1 MKILMAMMA
10 LILVGS
16 SALADEQFQMGS
28 APGVWKAEDNS
39 GVFNE
44 FDLYI
49 VAGEDGASVNIQH
62 CTPEI
67 ETTGTCTAFDQAEGV
82 GEYSPAKDYIQV
94 HETNSHTWK
103 YTITIDPKNPNLM
116 FRVFGTQIIRYFKV
130 K

>member
-1 MKILMAMMA
+1 MKMLVTMMA
-10 LILVGS
+10 LVFVS
-16 SALADEQFQMGS
+16 SPAFANEEFQMNS
-28 APGVWKAEDNS
+28 VPGIWKAEDGS

-67 ETTGTCTAFDQAEGV
+67 EATGNCTAFDQAEGV
-82 GEYSPAKDYIQV
+82 GEYSPTTKNIQV
-94 HETNSHTWK
+94 YETNSPTWK
-103 YTITIDPKNPNLM
+103 YTLTVDPNNPDML
-116 FRVFGTQIIRYFKV
+116 FRVWGTQIIRYFKT